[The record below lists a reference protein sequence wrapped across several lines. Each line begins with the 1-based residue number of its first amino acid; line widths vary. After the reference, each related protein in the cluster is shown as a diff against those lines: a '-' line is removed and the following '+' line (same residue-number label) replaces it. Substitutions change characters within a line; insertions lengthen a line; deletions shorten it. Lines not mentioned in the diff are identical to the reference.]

1 MQVKCVNIKQL
12 SKIPKTVYSEWL
24 HLGKIQVA
32 LNEIFHCGNNFMNIF
47 MNKRNTDI
55 KTPNKYRVGD
65 SSRPVT
71 SKR

>member
-32 LNEIFHCGNNFMNIF
+32 LNDIFHYGNDFMNIF
-47 MNKRNTDI
+47 MNKTQTSRHLTNLGLEI
-55 KTPNKYRVGD
+55 QVGQ
-65 SSRPVT
+65 SH
-71 SKR
+71 